1 MPALNNAKQERACQH
16 YVMQKVSQVEAYERA
31 GYSNGQAHAAKFF
44 GKPHV
49 AARCK
54 EMRQEVEVRVRQGMD
69 NYGVDREWV
78 LARLIDNAREAY
90 KDRQFGPANQA
101 LSLVGKELG
110 MFIERKEI
118 RMMRTLDDLPAT
130 DRERL
135 LQAIDDELE
144 RRQSRPVELDAP
156 RQLEGVAD

>member
-1 MPALNNAKQERACQH
+1 VPPLKSFKQEKVCQQF
-16 YVMQKVSQVEAYERA
+16 VLGFSQAESYANAGYAQAAHHAAQFFARPEIKARVDELAAEIHERA
-31 GYSNGQAHAAKFF
+31 
-44 GKPHV
+44 
-49 AARCK
+49 
-54 EMRQEVEVRVRQGMD
+54 RQHMD
-69 NYGVDREWV
+69 RYNITREWV
-78 LARLIDNAREAY
+78 LERLIDNAREAY
-90 KDRQFGPANQA
+90 KDRQFAPANQA

-118 RMMRTLDDLPAT
+118 RMTRTLDDLPAT

-144 RRQSRPVELDAP
+144 RRQGGSPGLDAP